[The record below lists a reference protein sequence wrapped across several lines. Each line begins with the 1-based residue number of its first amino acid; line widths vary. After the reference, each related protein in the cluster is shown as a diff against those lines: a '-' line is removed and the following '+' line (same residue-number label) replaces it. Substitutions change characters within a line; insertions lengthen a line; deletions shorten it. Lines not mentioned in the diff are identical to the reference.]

1 MNKQQILEEITD
13 IFKDVLDDDSIVL
26 NFETNSDNVDDWD
39 SLGHIQLIVAI
50 EKKFSIKFTIIEMTT
65 WKHVGD
71 MIDTILKR
79 I

>member
-39 SLGHIQLIVAI
+39 SQGI
-50 EKKFSIKFTIIEMTT
+50 FS
-65 WKHVGD
+65 
-71 MIDTILKR
+71 
-79 I
+79 